1 MDGASVAEK
10 NVASTRP
17 TRVKHKGALMVAAV
31 LVIFIV
37 VAFSM
42 SPNVA
47 AYPSQPRLYGNNNS
61 QLSLYGNSTN
71 SIDPNQCYG
80 YGYCGGGYG
89 RCYYYSCGYGNGC
102 YYGYGYGSYN
112 SYCGSS
118 YNGYQ
123 TTQTATTVTQTLYST
138 ATSYVTSYVT
148 LPAVTTTTT
157 LTSTTTVMDETTAT
171 IAGIS
176 ALALAVILIFV
187 VASLIG
193 VRRAYDDLQQRQIQ
207 QQPRPNQIS
216 QFPAAGYCS
225 TCGSPMQPEQMF
237 CSKCGTKFTRNTQ
250 Q

>member
-1 MDGASVAEK
+1 MKKCSSLHSSKVSRK
-10 NVASTRP
+10 FVLVVTS
-17 TRVKHKGALMVAAV
+17 V
-31 LVIFIV
+31 LVISIV
-37 VAFSM
+37 VAVSM

-47 AYPSQPRLYGNNNS
+47 AYPSQPSLYGNDNS
-61 QLSLYGNSTN
+61 QPSSSYGNSTN
-71 SIDPNQCYG
+71 SFSPNQCYG

-112 SYCGSS
+112 SYCGSG

-123 TTQTATTVTQTLYST
+123 TTQTATTVTQTVYST

-148 LPAVTTTTT
+148 LPALTTTTI

-193 VRRAYDDLQQRQIQ
+193 VRRAYDDLQQQKQIQ
-207 QQPRPNQIS
+207 QQPRPNQIP

-225 TCGSPMQPEQMF
+225 TCGSPMQQGQLF
-237 CSKCGTKFTRNTQ
+237 CSKCGNKFTRNTQ